1 MNPIDEILARA
12 AALRDET
19 RLNSIT
25 PDRAGGIMYDTLIAL
40 NQIWLE
46 QAAGLI
52 ISKIYPSVEAME
64 EDPAPV
70 SDLTGLPLRPGQIV
84 VIASG
89 DADNGMIYRFNGEND
104 PRWEEVGEMGST
116 MPVDN
121 LTSESSVLPLAAHQG
136 KVLKGLI
143 DGLDEDKVEKEEG
156 KGLSSNDYTDQEK
169 EKLGALPTGAQL
181 NEELGQKASKDA
193 DAVNGNL
200 ASFDGNGNPVDSGIA
215 ASDVPFLN
223 RALGKYDAISE
234 TVLSQAK
241 AGKYVDVNGAE
252 VSAAGY
258 GISAPIQLNFG
269 DILLVPS
276 ASAVPAAVSVISRV
290 VTRTYDKVI
299 NYAYTYRQDY
309 PELYDT
315 ATADY
320 DPTLVYTAVYDTSG
334 ETPVLTGWTIGGQ
347 TLEELPA
354 THEVTD
360 SYYGPLFKQAVAAM
374 PSTGYYIY
382 LCPQAMEV
390 VISGYTDTVN
400 GGTCLTVGLGIF
412 KNIVSNFLAR
422 PGQDAVAQSLC
433 DLYTLILGLAGRLEN
448 LGDVKAGTI
457 DCENLPKVCGAPMVI
472 EGVGAPS
479 VVPHFVGQRY
489 HDTTSGAQHLY
500 EAFAVTGSTG
510 DWVLIK

>member
-1 MNPIDEILARA
+1 MGTIYELLARA
-12 AALRDET
+12 AALREET
-19 RLNSIT
+19 ALNSIS
-25 PDRAGGIMYDTLIAL
+25 PDRAGGIMYDTLIFLNDLLQQQGTAL
-40 NQIWLE
+40 V
-46 QAAGLI
+46 
-52 ISKIYPSVEAME
+52 ISKIYSSYQDME
-64 EDPAPV
+64 DDLEPV
-70 SDLTGLPLRPGQIV
+70 SDLTGKPLRPGQIV
-84 VIASG
+84 SIASS
-89 DADNGMIYRFNGEND
+89 DADNGDVYRFDGPGDWVPVGNIGNL
-104 PRWEEVGEMGST
+104 EVI
-116 MPVDN
+116 DN
-121 LTSESSVLPLAAHQG
+121 LTSDSAEKPLAARQG

-143 DGLDEDKVEKEEG
+143 DGLDNDKVEKVEG
-156 KGLSSNDYTDQEK
+156 KGLSSNDYTDQAK
-169 EKLGALPTGAQL
+169 GKLDALPTSAQL

-193 DAVNGNL
+193 DATNGNL
-200 ASFDGNGNPVDSGIA
+200 ASFDGNGNPEDSGIA

-241 AGKYVDVNGAE
+241 AGKYVNVNGAE
-252 VSAAGY
+252 VSASGY

-299 NYAYTYRQDY
+299 NYAYTYREDY
-309 PELYDT
+309 PELYNT

-334 ETPVLTGWTIGGQ
+334 ETPVLTGWAIGGQ

-390 VISGYTDTVN
+390 VISGYTATVN

-433 DLYTLILGLAGRLEN
+433 DLYTLILGLAGRLED

-457 DCENLPKVCGAPMVI
+457 DCENLPKVCGSPMVL
-472 EGVGAPS
+472 EGVGAPA
-479 VVPHFVGQRY
+479 VLPHFVGQRY

>member
-1 MNPIDEILARA
+1 MSTRQGNLKDYQGNKIAPNTCSAAVLDEARNQGLSASLTALVERNALGFPPFTTIDSYA
-12 AALRDET
+12 AGD
-19 RLNSIT
+19 IVFY
-25 PDRAGGIMYDTLIAL
+25 DRKLWKAKAGGH
-40 NQIWLE
+40 
-46 QAAGLI
+46 AAG
-52 ISKIYPSVEAME
+52 AW
-64 EDPAPV
+64 DPADFDTY
-70 SDLTGLPLRPGQIV
+70 SIGQ
-84 VIASG
+84 
-89 DADNGMIYRFNGEND
+89 D
-104 PRWEEVGEMGST
+104 
-116 MPVDN
+116 
-121 LTSESSVLPLAAHQG
+121 VL
-136 KVLKGLI
+136 
-143 DGLDEDKVEKEEG
+143 
-156 KGLSSNDYTDQEK
+156 
-169 EKLGALPTGAQL
+169 
-181 NEELGQKASKDA
+181 
-193 DAVNGNL
+193 
-200 ASFDGNGNPVDSGIA
+200 
-215 ASDVPFLN
+215 FLN
-223 RALGKYDAISE
+223 CALGKYDAVAE
-234 TVLSQAK
+234 TVLSQGK

-252 VSAAGY
+252 VSASGY
-258 GISAPIQLNFG
+258 GISSPIQLNFG

-276 ASAVPAAVSVISRV
+276 ASAVPADVSVISRV
-290 VTRTYDKVI
+290 VTRTYAKVI
-299 NYAYTYRQDY
+299 NYTYTYRQDY

-334 ETPVLTGWTIGGQ
+334 ETPVLTGWIIGAQ
-347 TLEELPA
+347 TLEELPS

-390 VISGYTDTVN
+390 VISGYTATVD

-457 DCENLPKVCGAPMVI
+457 DCENLQKVCGSPMVL
-472 EGVGAPS
+472 EGVGAPA
-479 VVPHFVGQRY
+479 VLPHFVGQRY

-500 EAFAVTGSTG
+500 EAFSVTGATS

>member
-1 MNPIDEILARA
+1 MSTRQGNLKDYQGNKIAPNTCSAAVLDEARNQGLSA
-12 AALRDET
+12 SLTALVEKNVLGFPT
-19 RLNSIT
+19 FVTTS
-25 PDRAGGIMYDTLIAL
+25 GY
-40 NQIWLE
+40 
-46 QAAGLI
+46 AAGEIVFYDRKLWKAK
-52 ISKIYPSVEAME
+52 SGGHAAGAW
-64 EDPAPV
+64 DPA
-70 SDLTGLPLRPGQIV
+70 D
-84 VIASG
+84 
-89 DADNGMIYRFNGEND
+89 F
-104 PRWEEVGEMGST
+104 
-116 MPVDN
+116 
-121 LTSESSVLPLAAHQG
+121 
-136 KVLKGLI
+136 
-143 DGLDEDKVEKEEG
+143 DE
-156 KGLSSNDYTDQEK
+156 Y
-169 EKLGALPTGAQL
+169 P
-181 NEELGQKASKDA
+181 LGQ
-193 DAVNGNL
+193 
-200 ASFDGNGNPVDSGIA
+200 
-215 ASDVPFLN
+215 DVLFLN

-299 NYAYTYRQDY
+299 NYTYTYRQDY

-390 VISGYTDTVN
+390 VISGYTATVD

-457 DCENLPKVCGAPMVI
+457 DCENLPKVCGGDQVL

-500 EAFAVTGSTG
+500 EAFAVTGATS